1 MSFRLWALAALTALP
16 VLAADPAPV
25 GDFFRREAITEAV
38 MSPSGRHVAAAYKG
52 GSKGRLGLVVLDVA
66 DVSRAKALVTFA
78 DADVFSIRWVNDER
92 IVFSVNDRQAPW
104 AEQIGTGLYAID
116 REGKEGAKTLIQRRY
131 YGQRLPGERFTE
143 GKGQGLSPLHRLRT
157 VIRDGSNDVIVERYD
172 VNDRWEVI
180 GTTLLRLDTTTGLAE
195 NITLGG
201 PAFARGWA
209 VSRKGEPL
217 VAYSHREGVS
227 RLYWRPTVN
236 APWTAAWEGPS
247 WGPGGARQF
256 YGIDSRG
263 VLYLSA
269 PLGAGRSDAL
279 ARIDLSS
286 PKPELVPMLTLDGY
300 DFRGSVMYGKTG
312 DVIAIRYL
320 TDARGTHWTTEPMR
334 ALQQKVDALLPQF
347 VNQLS
352 CGECADP
359 KVVLVQ
365 SWSDRQPDVYRLY
378 DVHAGTLSLIGQ
390 SRPWIKANEMAR
402 REMRRFAARDGLKV
416 PVHVTRPAGLTNPA
430 PTIVL
435 VHGGPFIRG
444 GEWQWEAESQ
454 FLASRGYVVI
464 EPEYRGSTGY
474 GFRHFEAGWK
484 QWGRA
489 MQDDIADA
497 TRWAIDEGLAD
508 AKRICIAGASYGGY
522 ATLMGLVRY
531 SDLYR
536 CGVNWLGV
544 TDMDLL
550 YDPNNRWSDM
560 SAAWREY
567 GLPVL
572 VGDPI
577 KDAKVLAETSPVKLA
592 SKITK
597 PLLMAYGLEDARVP
611 VLHGTRMR
619 DALKPYNDQVEWIE
633 YRDEGHGFFLEA
645 NEVDF
650 WKRVEAFLAK
660 NLRD

>member
-1 MSFRLWALAALTALP
+1 MTFRPWALAAL
-16 VLAADPAPV
+16 AAVSAVAAEPTPIA
-25 GDFFRREAITEAV
+25 DFFRREAITEAI

-52 GSKGRLGLVVLDVA
+52 GSRGRVGLVVLDVA
-66 DVSRAKALVTFA
+66 DVSRARAIVSFA
-78 DADVFSIRWVNDER
+78 DADVYSIRWVNDER
-92 IVFSVNDRQAPW
+92 IVFSVTDRQAPW
-104 AEQIGTGLYAID
+104 AEQIGAGLFAID

-143 GKGQGLSPLHRLRT
+143 GKGQGLSSLHRLRT
-157 VIRDGSNDVIVERYD
+157 VIRDGSNDVIVERHD
-172 VNDRWEVI
+172 FNDRWEMI
-180 GTTLLRLDTTTGLAE
+180 GTTLLRLDTITGLAE

-201 PAFARGWA
+201 PEFARGWA

-217 VAYSHREGVS
+217 VAYAYREGIS
-227 RLYWRPTVN
+227 RLFWRPTTQ
-236 APWTAAWEGPS
+236 ATWKPAWEGPT

-269 PLGAGRSDAL
+269 PLGANRSDAL

-286 PKPELVPMLTLDGY
+286 AKPELVPMLTLDGY
-300 DFRGSVMYGKTG
+300 DFRGSVMYGKSG

-320 TDARGTHWTTEPMR
+320 ADARGTHWTSAPMR
-334 ALQQKVDALLPQF
+334 ELQQKVDALLPQF

-352 CGECADP
+352 CGECSDP

-378 DVHAGTLSLIGQ
+378 DVATGTLSLIGQ
-390 SRPWIKANEMAR
+390 SRPWIKANTMAR
-402 REMRRFAARDGLKV
+402 RELRRFTARDGLKV
-416 PVHVTRPAGLTNPA
+416 PIHVTRPAGITKAA

-435 VHGGPFIRG
+435 VHGGPFVRG
-444 GEWQWEAESQ
+444 GEWQWEPESQ

-508 AKRICIAGASYGGY
+508 PRKICIAGGSYGGY
-522 ATLMGLVRY
+522 ATLMGLARY

-550 YDPNNRWSDM
+550 YDPVNRWSDM

-577 KDAKVLAETSPVKLA
+577 KDARVLAETSPVKLA
-592 SKITK
+592 AKITK
-597 PLLMAYGLEDARVP
+597 PLLMAYGLEDVRVP
-611 VLHGTRMR
+611 ILHGTRMR
-619 DALKPYNDQVEWIE
+619 DALKPYNDQVEWVE

-650 WKRVEAFLAK
+650 WTKVERFLAK
-660 NLRD
+660 NLGD